1 MSAEPNDAGIF
12 NVVAIT
18 CFPGQRFVETL
29 RISFTSRR
37 TAYEQC
43 DRLQDNMD
51 SDGDPSRAYVV
62 GKDNV
67 PIRAGRAAHLP
78 ANYYFSS
85 ERNRTDGTANRS
97 LVEGQAR
104 SAGRSR

>member
-1 MSAEPNDAGIF
+1 MAEQENDKGTF
-12 NVVAIT
+12 NVIAVT

-29 RISFTSRR
+29 RIAFTSRR

-62 GKDNV
+62 GKDGV

-78 ANYYFSS
+78 ANHYF
-85 ERNRTDGTANRS
+85 ERNRT
-97 LVEGQAR
+97 
-104 SAGRSR
+104 